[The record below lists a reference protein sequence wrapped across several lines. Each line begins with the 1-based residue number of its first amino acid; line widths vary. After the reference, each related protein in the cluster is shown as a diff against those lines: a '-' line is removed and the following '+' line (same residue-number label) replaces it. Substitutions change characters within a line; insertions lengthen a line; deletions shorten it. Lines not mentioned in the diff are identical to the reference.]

1 MKFQKRKLKNGITV
15 MHEKRDLP
23 LVSFG
28 IANPFA
34 GAHETAEIKGI
45 AHLIEHLVFT
55 GTKTRTHEDISREI
69 EKKGGILNAFTAN
82 DVTAYWF
89 KLPSEHLFNGID
101 ILVDMLKNPKF
112 DEEKF
117 EKEKKVVIEEIK
129 MYHDTPQRHV
139 MEKLEENL
147 YESPFGMG
155 IAGTKES
162 VTSLKRDF
170 VKSFFDDKYSPENYF
185 VTVVGDADFDKVC
198 DYLEKEFQPG
208 NKTYQAL
215 KIKKRNMESE
225 EERTH
230 IDQAHFAFGVHAPM
244 PGEKELYVLDVL
256 DAYLANGMSSRL
268 FLEIREKRG
277 LAYTVRS
284 SLDFEK
290 NYSHYSIYVGTTKE
304 AIPKVKEL
312 ILKGFE
318 EIEKMT
324 EQDLKESKERL
335 IGLKK
340 VSSEEGINVLNGLIF
355 SEIAN
360 GNAAEYYKFEE
371 KINSVTLEEVKILAK
386 KLPKKY
392 STATIVPK

>member
-1 MKFQKRKLKNGITV
+1 

>member
-34 GAHETAEIKGI
+34 GAHETAEIKGV

-170 VKSFFDDKYSPENYF
+170 VKSLFDDKYSPENYF

-215 KIKKRNMESE
+215 KIKKRNRESK

-277 LAYTVRS
+277 LAYTVKS

-324 EQDLKESKERL
+324 DQDLKESKERL

-360 GNAAEYYKFEE
+360 GNAEEYYKFEE
-371 KINSVTLEEVKILAK
+371 KINSVTLEEVKTLAK
-386 KLPKKY
+386 KLPKTY
-392 STATIVPK
+392 STAAIVPK